1 MKRLRGCHSDTT
13 TTPTTARIC
22 WSIFQLLLPDKD
34 MIILSG
40 IVREYMYFYLNIPAD
55 KTRAYSGH
63 GKITP
68 IKCVCLCVT
77 LILVIDQES
86 SSSS

>member
-1 MKRLRGCHSDTT
+1 MMKRLRGCHSDTT
-13 TTPTTARIC
+13 TPTTARIC
-22 WSIFQLLLPDKD
+22 WNIFQLLLPDKD
-34 MIILSG
+34 MVILIG
-40 IVREYMYFYLNIPAD
+40 IVREYVCICNIPAD

-77 LILVIDQES
+77 LILVIDQQS